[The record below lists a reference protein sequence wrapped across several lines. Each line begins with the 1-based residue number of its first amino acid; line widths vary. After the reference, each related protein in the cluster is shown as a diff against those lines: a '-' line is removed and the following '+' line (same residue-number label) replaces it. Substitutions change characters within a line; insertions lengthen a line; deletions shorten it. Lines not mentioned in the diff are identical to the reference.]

1 MTKEI
6 LIKRIERNDNGKVT
20 IAISIIVRD
29 RDKIIGKIIP
39 LLSYSI

>member
-29 RDKIIGKIIP
+29 GNRIIGKIIP
-39 LLSYSI
+39 LLSFS

>member
-20 IAISIIVRD
+20 IAISIIVDGNR
-29 RDKIIGKIIP
+29 IIGKIIP
-39 LLSYSI
+39 LLSFS